1 MEHPDDITA
10 AAGTAKQA
18 LRLMMDRKI
27 PATPQNYL
35 VWYTYVSGR
44 EPDLIRAIDKMI
56 ADGLSLDGIE
66 NAELFENF
74 LDSPRNTFK
83 SKKRTSKSRL
93 P

>member
-1 MEHPDDITA
+1 MT
-10 AAGTAKQA
+10 
-18 LRLMMDRKI
+18 DRKV

-56 ADGLSLDGIE
+56 ADGADFDDFE

-74 LDSPRNTFK
+74 SVSPRK
-83 SKKRTSKSRL
+83 ALVSKKRATKSTLR
-93 P
+93 